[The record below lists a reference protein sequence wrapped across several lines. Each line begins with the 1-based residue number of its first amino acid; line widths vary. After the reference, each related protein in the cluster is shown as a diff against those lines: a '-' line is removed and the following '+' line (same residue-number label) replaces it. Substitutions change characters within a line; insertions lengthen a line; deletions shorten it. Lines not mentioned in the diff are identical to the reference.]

1 MSLGR
6 GSVRTVQHG
15 SLQAGCHRV
24 LFACVAGRRVRWL
37 VRSRSSGC
45 RVVCARAGTA
55 TVACPWA
62 HRPPWRGHDG
72 HRGGSAASASS
83 PYRSTIAE
91 ARSMDCVAQQ
101 RAVTMCRESFRN
113 AVRRGSVRSF
123 DLLPSSLNQPKQT
136 HACRMYDVIISHP
149 HLLLP
154 LLPLHYECAAPPSNA
169 VLVFARHAEFA
180 RPRVIGRSALS

>member
-1 MSLGR
+1 
-6 GSVRTVQHG
+6 
-15 SLQAGCHRV
+15 
-24 LFACVAGRRVRWL
+24 
-37 VRSRSSGC
+37 
-45 RVVCARAGTA
+45 
-55 TVACPWA
+55 
-62 HRPPWRGHDG
+62 
-72 HRGGSAASASS
+72 
-83 PYRSTIAE
+83 
-91 ARSMDCVAQQ
+91 MDCVAQQ

-180 RPRVIGRSALS
+180 RPRRRLQRWVGQEHGTSRRGASPSLLASVARKGQVHAHGCDFYVLELRRLIRRPR